1 MWPNNFVLLP
11 SLLLLLVTIYCPNKA
26 QCLNNKLYVFGTI
39 ATPRRKSQ
47 HWQSSSVVLLLRDQM
62 FPFCGRKINLICCN
76 ILNRIGIRQNNTNNC
91 SCRGCKT
98 TTQWLCCRIW
108 SIKTN
113 MAKFIDKTLFQRTI
127 ENVSHPIALPMTV
140 LYYLFYV
147 HLFVYTFQ
155 EHFVEQTQQWKQN
168 NHTS

>member
-11 SLLLLLVTIYCPNKA
+11 SLLLLLVTIYCPNKV

-62 FPFCGRKINLICCN
+62 FPFWGRKIHLICCN
-76 ILNRIGIRQNNTNNC
+76 ILNRIGIRQNNKIIVPVEVAKPLHN
-91 SCRGCKT
+91 GV
-98 TTQWLCCRIW
+98 CCRIW

-127 ENVSHPIALPMTV
+127 ENVSHHIALPMTV
-140 LYYLFYV
+140 LYCLFYV
-147 HLFVYTFQ
+147 HLFVYIFQ
-155 EHFVEQTQQWKQN
+155 EHFVEQTQQWKHN